1 MNEAA
6 NENNDDE
13 YKVNNEKTTTSK
25 TFEYKTKKTGSTPDN
40 NSRLDSE
47 VNVPLIYLSNF
58 W

>member
-1 MNEAA
+1 M
-6 NENNDDE
+6 
-13 YKVNNEKTTTSK
+13 KRQPQVKLLSTRQ
-25 TFEYKTKKTGSTPDN
+25 KKTGSTPDN